1 MGNQPGAGARRRI
14 AAKSPSPPASSAV
27 PANRWTVPGIC
38 VCLAAISLAVF
49 GQTFRHEFVNFDDDG
64 YVYENALVSRGL
76 EVKGIEWAFT
86 HSLKANWHPLT
97 VISHMLDCQLYGL
110 HAGGHH
116 LTNVFLHTAAVILLF
131 LVLREMSG
139 ALWRSAF
146 VAAVFA
152 IHPLRVESVA
162 WVAERKDVLS
172 GVFFMLT
179 LWAYVRY
186 VRRPFS
192 ILRYLW
198 VAFLF
203 TLGLMSKPMLV
214 TLPFVLLLLDYWPLR
229 RFAESPGG
237 KKVSSIRRALIVEK
251 IPLLLLSAAGCVTA
265 LLAQKHAL
273 VSVREVSLPLRV
285 GNAMVSCVAYLGQ
298 MVYPAGLGAFYPFP
312 WHGLPL
318 HEVALSLVLLASLSA
333 AVLFWRRG
341 RPYLVV
347 GWLWYLGMLVPVLG
361 LVQAGAQSRADRYTY
376 LPQIG
381 VCLMVAWLSADLFAG
396 WRQRR
401 LWLGGIG
408 ALVIVVL
415 IVRARTQ
422 TGYWHDSESLWN
434 HTLAVTEEND
444 VANNNL
450 ANVLLQKGQTDEA
463 IARYRKA
470 MEIRPD
476 YVDAHNGL
484 GFALLQKGEVDEAMG
499 QFREALNTQP
509 AAAGVHNNFGMALLQ
524 VGRVDEAIIHFQK
537 ALETDP
543 DLADTHNNL
552 GVALLRRGQ
561 VEAAIAHY
569 QRALE
574 IKPDYAG
581 ADNNLA
587 WVLAT
592 FPEASVRKG
601 ARAVELAQQAD
612 RLSGGGSLV
621 ILRTLAAAYA
631 EAGRF
636 SDAIE
641 TAGRALQLAKAQSN
655 RAWADALQSEIRL
668 YQAGLPLR
676 DPAQAP

>member
-1 MGNQPGAGARRRI
+1 MICAASVPCGDYAR
-14 AAKSPSPPASSAV
+14 SV
-27 PANRWTVPGIC
+27 FANLGI
-38 VCLAAISLAVF
+38 
-49 GQTFRHEFVNFDDDG
+49 
-64 YVYENALVSRGL
+64 
-76 EVKGIEWAFT
+76 
-86 HSLKANWHPLT
+86 
-97 VISHMLDCQLYGL
+97 
-110 HAGGHH
+110 
-116 LTNVFLHTAAVILLF
+116 TAAATKNV
-131 LVLREMSG
+131 VSN
-139 ALWRSAF
+139 ASDVTQV
-146 VAAVFA
+146 VA
-152 IHPLRVESVA
+152 
-162 WVAERKDVLS
+162 
-172 GVFFMLT
+172 
-179 LWAYVRY
+179 
-186 VRRPFS
+186 
-192 ILRYLW
+192 
-198 VAFLF
+198 
-203 TLGLMSKPMLV
+203 
-214 TLPFVLLLLDYWPLR
+214 
-229 RFAESPGG
+229 
-237 KKVSSIRRALIVEK
+237 
-251 IPLLLLSAAGCVTA
+251 
-265 LLAQKHAL
+265 Q
-273 VSVREVSLPLRV
+273 
-285 GNAMVSCVAYLGQ
+285 
-298 MVYPAGLGAFYPFP
+298 
-312 WHGLPL
+312 
-318 HEVALSLVLLASLSA
+318 VALSLVLLASLSA

-543 DLADTHNNL
+543 DLA
-552 GVALLRRGQ
+552 LLC
-561 VEAAIAHY
+561 
-569 QRALE
+569 
-574 IKPDYAG
+574 
-581 ADNNLA
+581 
-587 WVLAT
+587 
-592 FPEASVRKG
+592 
-601 ARAVELAQQAD
+601 
-612 RLSGGGSLV
+612 SGGGKWKPPSPITSGHLKSNPTTREPTT
-621 ILRTLAAAYA
+621 ILLGCWQPSPRH
-631 EAGRF
+631 
-636 SDAIE
+636 
-641 TAGRALQLAKAQSN
+641 
-655 RAWADALQSEIRL
+655 QSERVPGRSNSL
-668 YQAGLPLR
+668 SRRTGSPAAG
-676 DPAQAP
+676 AW